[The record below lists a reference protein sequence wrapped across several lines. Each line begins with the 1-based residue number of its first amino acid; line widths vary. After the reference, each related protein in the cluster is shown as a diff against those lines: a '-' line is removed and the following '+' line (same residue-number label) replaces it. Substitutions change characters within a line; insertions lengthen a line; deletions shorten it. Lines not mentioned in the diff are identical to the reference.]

1 MLPEIR
7 PTLRKGLLLLILVI
21 IPPVDMIF
29 METGTYGGGLSPLF
43 VMVSL
48 LFFNIFLW
56 GLIIRLM
63 KIWSWYKRIKGS
75 VYYFCFLVIMIFSD
89 VGYYSGY
96 LAWYLVSHYS
106 SAERFTEIESQIA
119 LLEGLFFVSSTTV
132 MALIISAALIAVTVK
147 IMNKR
152 QAIKRKF
159 RSD

>member
-1 MLPEIR
+1 MLPEMKD
-7 PTLRKGLLLLILVI
+7 PLKNGLQFLILMF
-21 IPPVDMIF
+21 IPPINIIF
-29 METGTYGGGLSPLF
+29 METGTYGGGLPPLF
-43 VMVSL
+43 AMVSL
-48 LFFNIFLW
+48 LLFNIFLW

-63 KIWSWYKRIKGS
+63 KIWSWYKIIKGS
-75 VYYFCFLVIMIFSD
+75 VYYFCFLVIIIFSD

-106 SAERFTEIESQIA
+106 SAKRFTEIESQID

-132 MALIISAALIAVTVK
+132 MALIISAVFIAVADK

>member
-1 MLPEIR
+1 MLPEMKD
-7 PTLRKGLLLLILVI
+7 PLKNGLQFLILMF
-21 IPPVDMIF
+21 IPPINIIF
-29 METGTYGGGLSPLF
+29 METGTYGGGLPPLF

-63 KIWSWYKRIKGS
+63 RIWSWYKLIKGS
-75 VYYFCFLVIMIFSD
+75 VYYFCFLVIIFFSD

-96 LAWYLVSHYS
+96 LARYLVSHYS
-106 SAERFTEIESQIA
+106 SAERFTEIESQINF
-119 LLEGLFFVSSTTV
+119 LEGLFFVSSTTV
-132 MALIISAALIAVTVK
+132 MALIISAALIAVAGK

>member
-7 PTLRKGLLLLILVI
+7 TTLRKGLLLLILVI

-63 KIWSWYKRIKGS
+63 KIWSWYKLIKGS

-119 LLEGLFFVSSTTV
+119 LLERLFFVSSTTV
-132 MALIISAALIAVTVK
+132 MALIISAA
-147 IMNKR
+147 
-152 QAIKRKF
+152 
-159 RSD
+159 

>member
-7 PTLRKGLLLLILVI
+7 TTLRKGLLLLILVI

-63 KIWSWYKRIKGS
+63 KIWSWYKLIKGS

>member
-7 PTLRKGLLLLILVI
+7 TTLRKGLLLLILVI

-56 GLIIRLM
+56 GLIIMLM
-63 KIWSWYKRIKGS
+63 DVWSWYKLIKGS

>member
-1 MLPEIR
+1 MLPEMKD
-7 PTLRKGLLLLILVI
+7 PLKNGLQLLILMF
-21 IPPVDMIF
+21 IPPINIIF
-29 METGTYGGGLSPLF
+29 METGTYGGGLPPLF
-43 VMVSL
+43 AMVSL

-63 KIWSWYKRIKGS
+63 KIWSWYKIIKGS
-75 VYYFCFLVIMIFSD
+75 VYYFCFLVIIIFSD

-106 SAERFTEIESQIA
+106 SAKRFTEIESQID
-119 LLEGLFFVSSTTV
+119 LLEGLFFVGSTTV
-132 MALIISAALIAVTVK
+132 MALIISAALIAVADK

-152 QAIKRKF
+152 QAIRRKF

>member
-7 PTLRKGLLLLILVI
+7 TTLRKGLLLLILVI

-63 KIWSWYKRIKGS
+63 KIWSWYKLIKGS

-119 LLEGLFFVSSTTV
+119 LLERLFFVSSTTV
-132 MALIISAALIAVTVK
+132 MALIISAALTCSPLINTP
-147 IMNKR
+147 R
-152 QAIKRKF
+152 C
-159 RSD
+159 

>member
-1 MLPEIR
+1 M
-7 PTLRKGLLLLILVI
+7 PTRFKSFMKKTLQLLILIV
-21 IPPVDMIF
+21 IPPVNIIF
-29 METGTYGGGLSPLF
+29 METGTYGGGLPPLF
-43 VMVSL
+43 AMVSL

-63 KIWSWYKRIKGS
+63 KTWSWYKIIKGS
-75 VYYFCFLVIMIFSD
+75 IYYFCFLVIIIFFD

-106 SAERFTEIESQIA
+106 SAKRFTEIESQID
-119 LLEGLFFVSSTTV
+119 LLEGLFFVGSTTV
-132 MALIISAALIAVTVK
+132 MALIISAALIAVADK

-159 RSD
+159 RSN

>member
-7 PTLRKGLLLLILVI
+7 TTLRKGLLLLILVI

-63 KIWSWYKRIKGS
+63 KIWSWYKLIKGI

>member
-1 MLPEIR
+1 M
-7 PTLRKGLLLLILVI
+7 PTRFKSFMKKLLQLMILIV
-21 IPPVDMIF
+21 IPPVNIIF
-29 METGTYGGGLSPLF
+29 METGTYGGGLPPLF

-63 KIWSWYKRIKGS
+63 DVWSWYKLIKGS
-75 VYYFCFLVIMIFSD
+75 VYYFCFLVIIIFSD
-89 VGYYSGY
+89 IGYYSGY
-96 LAWYLVSHYS
+96 LAWYLVNHYS
-106 SAERFTEIESQIA
+106 SAERFTEIESQIDF
-119 LLEGLFFVSSTTV
+119 LEGLFFVSSTTV
-132 MALIISAALIAVTVK
+132 MALIISAALIAVADK

>member
-7 PTLRKGLLLLILVI
+7 TTLRKGLLLLILVI
-21 IPPVDMIF
+21 IPPINIIF
-29 METGTYGGGLSPLF
+29 METGTYGGGLPPLF
-43 VMVSL
+43 AMVSL

-63 KIWSWYKRIKGS
+63 KTWSWYKIIKGS
-75 VYYFCFLVIMIFSD
+75 VYYFCFLVIIIFSD

-106 SAERFTEIESQIA
+106 SAKRFTEIESQID
-119 LLEGLFFVSSTTV
+119 LLEGLFFVGSTTV
-132 MALIISAALIAVTVK
+132 MALIISAALIAVADK

-152 QAIKRKF
+152 QAIRRKF